1 MRIQRPACFYNG
13 KSNEMYGISDD
24 VLSILF
30 AHDGR
35 SCGYRNPRIVFTIQ
49 FIDQTNLYAHTNYFE
64 LNFCSAD
71 RISFP
76 NGSLDNP
83 HGTVLLS
90 AVHFLSTRSRTHL
103 FDI

>member
-24 VLSILF
+24 VLSIPF

-49 FIDQTNLYAHTNYFE
+49 FIDQTSLYAHTNYFE

-90 AVHFLSTRSRTHL
+90 AVHFL
-103 FDI
+103 IV